1 MHFIVAAT
9 HEDATVTMRQCTI
22 LFFLS
27 LNLFLSRADV
37 WSKDVLPIEPDV
49 STRIDELY
57 DHEARLFLIL
67 YSLNG
72 DGKVDYIT
80 GRMVQEYARSNFG
93 NPVYQTE
100 VYPLFYWWNHIMWND
115 PEQDGVNGN
124 ERVYQEN
131 VEFDISRY
139 KPCAFNGQPC

>member
-1 MHFIVAAT
+1 MSSYRPQ
-9 HEDATVTMRQCTI
+9 EDATVTMRQLST
-22 LFFLS
+22 LFLLS
-27 LNLFLSRADV
+27 LSLSLSQADV
-37 WSKDVLPIEPDV
+37 WSKDGLPIEPDV
-49 STRIDELY
+49 TTRIDELY
-57 DHEARLFLIL
+57 DHEARLFLML
-67 YSLNG
+67 FSLNG

-80 GRMVQEYARSNFG
+80 GRMVKEHARSNFG

-131 VEFDISRY
+131 IEFDISRY

>member
-1 MHFIVAAT
+1 MSSYGPQ
-9 HEDATVTMRQCTI
+9 EDATVTMRQLST
-22 LFFLS
+22 LFLLS
-27 LNLFLSRADV
+27 LSLSLSRADV

-49 STRIDELY
+49 TTRIDELY
-57 DHEARLFLIL
+57 DHESRLFLML
-67 YSLNG
+67 FSLNG

-80 GRMVQEYARSNFG
+80 GRMVKEHARSNFG

-131 VEFDISRY
+131 IEFDISRY

>member
-1 MHFIVAAT
+1 MHFIVEAT

-57 DHEARLFLIL
+57 DHEARLFLML

-72 DGKVDYIT
+72 DGKIDYIT

>member
-1 MHFIVAAT
+1 MSSYRPQ
-9 HEDATVTMRQCTI
+9 EDATVTMRQLST
-22 LFFLS
+22 LFLLFLS
-27 LNLFLSRADV
+27 LFLSRADV

-49 STRIDELY
+49 TTRIDELY
-57 DHEARLFLIL
+57 DHEARLFLML
-67 YSLNG
+67 FSLNG

-80 GRMVQEYARSNFG
+80 GRMVKEHARSNFG

-131 VEFDISRY
+131 IEFDISRY

>member
-1 MHFIVAAT
+1 M
-9 HEDATVTMRQCTI
+9 TMRQLST
-22 LFFLS
+22 LFLLFLS
-27 LNLFLSRADV
+27 LFLSRADV

-49 STRIDELY
+49 TTRIDELY
-57 DHEARLFLIL
+57 DHEARLFLML
-67 YSLNG
+67 FSLNG

-80 GRMVQEYARSNFG
+80 GRMVKEHARSNFG

-131 VEFDISRY
+131 IEFDISRY

>member
-22 LFFLS
+22 LLFLS